1 MKRRIRT
8 RKVRS
13 GRLAGAFAL
22 ALMVGGQSVAY
33 AEHGQTGTVGL
44 ETAAASEGAEEKPI
58 PIGVGGTMLD
68 LRGHLLHV
76 MTVTTNE
83 HGKASA
89 RCSSDSA
96 EQVPE
101 QNTGVPSR

>member
-1 MKRRIRT
+1 MKKPVRT
-8 RKVRS
+8 GKVRS

-58 PIGVGGTMLD
+58 P
-68 LRGHLLHV
+68 
-76 MTVTTNE
+76 
-83 HGKASA
+83 
-89 RCSSDSA
+89 
-96 EQVPE
+96 
-101 QNTGVPSR
+101 TGVSGTPHAGSSSVRRPCSPTCRSSR